1 SRIDKG
7 NKTPGNA
14 IFQKGVKSEFQLD
27 LQVGQNDES
36 GNLPRWEHYR
46 KLMGFKRA
54 ES

>member
-1 SRIDKG
+1 M
-7 NKTPGNA
+7 A
-14 IFQKGVKSEFQLD
+14 IFQKGVKDEYQLE

-54 ES
+54 EA